1 MRVQEGGSTPEAGG
15 GPPPD
20 TIAALATPPGVG
32 ALAVV
37 RISGSEALPILGRL
51 SGDSEEAPPPRRAT
65 LREIRDPE
73 TGELLDR
80 CLVTLFSGPDSY
92 TGEDVV
98 EISGHGGFLSSRLL
112 VDACVRAGA
121 REAEPGEFTRRAYLN
136 GKMDL
141 VQAEAVIDL
150 VEGRNRGI
158 RRAALQ
164 QLDRG
169 LSARV
174 AALREEIV
182 GLEALLTHHLDFPD
196 EDEPPV
202 SLERIVER
210 AGSVADGLRALAD
223 TAPEGELLREGAT
236 TVLAGKPNAGKSML
250 FNSLLG
256 RERAIVT
263 EVPGTTRDALEAVA
277 SVGGFPFRLVDTAG
291 LRESDDR
298 VERLG
303 IEVARR
309 YLREADVI
317 LFCVPVGRELDG
329 EEEAFL
335 ESAGDVP
342 GVVVRTM
349 RDRFD
354 GAGGEAD
361 RSDRIRSDWPSVSTS
376 ALTGAGL
383 SELRK
388 LLPELVYRGLTSAE
402 ADAPVLTRSRQARGV
417 RTAREEVDAF
427 ASALGKGVPAEVAA
441 AHLRSAE
448 SALEEVLGMISG
460 DEVLDRVFGEFCI
473 GK

>member
-1 MRVQEGGSTPEAGG
+1 MTARKGGTREEAGG
-15 GPPPD
+15 DLSPD

-32 ALAVV
+32 ALAVI
-37 RISGSEALPILGRL
+37 RISGSEALTILERVSDDGGEL
-51 SGDSEEAPPPRRAT
+51 PLPRRAT
-65 LREIRDPE
+65 LRRVRDPD

-80 CLVTLFSGPDSY
+80 CLVTVFPGPESY

-112 VDACVRAGA
+112 VDACLRAGA
-121 REAEPGEFTRRAYLN
+121 RQAEPGEFTRRAYLN

-141 VQAEAVIDL
+141 VQAEAVMDL
-150 VEGRNRGI
+150 VEGRNQGI

-169 LSARV
+169 LSRRV
-174 AALREEIV
+174 AELREELV

-202 SLERIVER
+202 SLETIVER
-210 AGSVADGLRALAD
+210 AGGVADALRGLAE

-236 TVLAGKPNAGKSML
+236 TVLAGRPNSGKSSL

-263 EVPGTTRDALEAVA
+263 EVPGTTRDALEAVV
-277 SVGGFPFRLVDTAG
+277 SLGGFPFRLVDTAG

-303 IEVARR
+303 IEVAHRF
-309 YLREADVI
+309 LGEADVI
-317 LFCVPVGRELDG
+317 LFCIPAGREPSR
-329 EEEAFL
+329 EEERFL
-335 ESAGDVP
+335 ERSGAIP
-342 GVVVRTM
+342 VVLVRTM
-349 RDRFD
+349 WDRLEASAAEAD
-354 GAGGEAD
+354 GAVGSGG
-361 RSDRIRSDWPSVSTS
+361 DWPSISTS
-376 ALTGAGL
+376 ALTGRGL
-383 SELRK
+383 PELRK
-388 LLPELVYRGLTSAE
+388 LLPELVYRGLASVE
-402 ADAPVLTRSRQARGV
+402 GEVPVVTRQRQARGV
-417 RTAREEVDAF
+417 RRALEEVDAF
-427 ASALGKGVPAEVAA
+427 ASALETGVPAEVAS

-448 SALEEVLGMISG
+448 SALEEVLGVISG
-460 DEVLDRVFGEFCI
+460 DDVLDRVFGEFCI